1 MKVKVLSKFVDKN
14 DFSKTYNQGDIIDNF
29 DEARITDL
37 VSRGLVEA
45 YEDKEEKGG
54 STEEKKVS
62 KKVSK

>member
-1 MKVKVLSKFVDKN
+1 MKLIVLISFIDKTDLSKEYKPGDVINISDKL
-14 DFSKTYNQGDIIDNF
+14 
-29 DEARITDL
+29 RIEDL

-45 YEDKEEKGG
+45 YEDKEEKSE

>member
-1 MKVKVLSKFVDKN
+1 MKVKVLSTLVDKK

-45 YEDKEEKGG
+45 YEDKEEKGD
-54 STEEKKVS
+54 STEEKN

>member
-1 MKVKVLSKFVDKN
+1 MKVKVLSKFVDKY
-14 DFSKTYNQGDIIDNF
+14 DFSQVYNVGDEVETF

-45 YEDKEEKGG
+45 YEDKEEKGD
-54 STEEKKVS
+54 STEEKN

>member
-1 MKVKVLSKFVDKN
+1 MKLIVLISFFDKT
-14 DFSKTYNQGDIIDNF
+14 DFSKEYKPGDVINISDKS
-29 DEARITDL
+29 RIEDL

-45 YEDKEEKGG
+45 YEDKEEKGD

>member
-1 MKVKVLSKFVDKN
+1 MNVKVLSKFVDKY
-14 DFSKTYNQGDIIDNF
+14 DFSKEYKPGDVIDNF

-45 YEDKEEKGG
+45 YGDKEEKGD
-54 STEEKKVS
+54 STEEKN

>member
-1 MKVKVLSKFVDKN
+1 MKVTVLNRFVDKD
-14 DFSKTYNQGDIIDNF
+14 DFSKEYKPGDVVESF

-45 YEDKEEKGG
+45 YEDKEEKGD
-54 STEEKKVS
+54 STEEKN